1 MRKDGLYIESY
12 KALENYMK
20 KVKLKLLEFATLKAS
35 FGKVNEG
42 NGSSSSS

>member
-12 KALENYMK
+12 KALE
-20 KVKLKLLEFATLKAS
+20 KLYEEGKIKAIEFATLKAS